1 MVQYLHVFVNIE
13 KFICK
18 KGAYIRYN
26 KQKGCLMR
34 KIVSANLPYLLDIFG
49 VLL

>member
-1 MVQYLHVFVNIE
+1 MRIFVNIG

-18 KGAYIRYN
+18 KGVYIRYN